1 MGSKNSSGDRASS
14 NLRKR
19 LAEIRA
25 CEKSGESLKDYAE
38 RRGLSVH
45 MLYQAKKVARQQGLL
60 APHRAEAVQRKRSKA
75 RPRPR
80 FVDAVRRDETQSLS
94 AAWRLRLPTGAVFES
109 GTALSPDEII
119 QLVDALGTHS

>member
-1 MGSKNSSGDRASS
+1 MGSKNSRRDRASS
-14 NLRKR
+14 SLRKR

-60 APHRAEAVQRKRSKA
+60 APHRAGAVQRKRSKA
-75 RPRPR
+75 SPRPR

-109 GTALSPDEII
+109 ETSLSPDEII
-119 QLVDALGTHS
+119 RLVDALRTPS